1 MLCVLR
7 GLGDYQSLSIEL
19 SGGISWIDVKLVEI
33 DTVTAVIFA
42 TRPPIIE
49 RRRRSAKL
57 AQQQRART
65 ICHDNGARQ
74 LTARKPATVGGGSDS
89 KDDIRETE
97 DTNPTARGQAPRSR
111 YGAARCLP

>member
-1 MLCVLR
+1 MLCVLL

-57 AQQQRART
+57 AQQKRART

-74 LTARKPATVGGGSDS
+74 PTARKPATVGGGLDS
-89 KDDIRETE
+89 RDDIRGMS
-97 DTNPTARGQAPRSR
+97 DTNPREPEQAPRLR
-111 YGAARCLP
+111 HGVARCLL